1 MRIAKFNQVRHERR
15 VKRLTAS
22 IFLLLSIGSMSVYIG
37 RKSNMAIVTGIISG
51 IIGAY
56 RFHDLEEDADI
67 FLEYKNSS
75 KQIYGKQLDNHL
87 FPKHNR
93 TEPATIPSQIVQPT
107 IQTIDWDKVLA
118 DPHQAIV
125 GKSGSG
131 KSVLL
136 QWLIKKS
143 NAVDIKIYDSDAAPN
158 EWGDLQVVGIAG
170 NYKAIGENMRLDLAE
185 LERRTKLRAEGVIS
199 FPPMIRVLE
208 EAPTT
213 LNELNDR
220 NVNWSHTWLRQILR
234 RGRKYGIKLI
244 LISQAFSVKS
254 LKIEGEGELR
264 DNLTVIRLGKVAIA
278 YADPIISELLKEQS
292 RPALVEKNIIGSV
305 PELAT
310 NAIADE
316 TQTQILESLEV
327 SLSLTPSILDT
338 QTHIKDSCPNCNS
351 QSIKGNGQANGKKR
365 KRCNNCGKSWVL

>member
-1 MRIAKFNQVRHERR
+1 MNINQFNHVRHERR

-22 IFLLLSIGSMSVYIG
+22 IFLLLSVGSMFVYTG
-37 RKSNMAIVTGIISG
+37 QKSNFAIATGIISG

-67 FLEYKNSS
+67 FHEYKNSS

-93 TEPATIPSQIVQPT
+93 IEPAAIPSQIVQPVV
-107 IQTIDWDKVLA
+107 QSIDWDKVLT

-125 GKSGSG
+125 GKSGAG

-143 NAVDIKIYDSDAAPN
+143 GAADIKIYDSDAAPN
-158 EWGDLQVVGIAG
+158 EWGDLEVVGVAG
-170 NYKAIGENMRLDLAE
+170 NYKAIAESMQRDFAE
-185 LERRTKLRAEGVIS
+185 LDRRTKLRAEGVTA
-199 FPPMIRVLE
+199 FPLTIRVLE

-213 LNELNDR
+213 LNELRDHGYASGH
-220 NVNWSHTWLRQILR
+220 NWMRQFLR
-234 RGRKYGIKLI
+234 RGRKYGMKLI
-244 LISQAFSVKS
+244 LVSQGFSVKS

-278 YADPIISELLKEQS
+278 YADPVIAELLKEQS
-292 RPALVEKNIIGSV
+292 RPALVEENIVGSV
-305 PELAT
+305 PDLAT
-310 NAIADE
+310 NAIAVK
-316 TQTQILESLEV
+316 TQTQILESLEL
-327 SLSLTPSILDT
+327 SLSMTPSILDT
-338 QTHIKDSCPNCNS
+338 QTHIWDSCPNCNS
-351 QSIKGNGQANGKKR
+351 HRVRGNGQANGKKR
-365 KRCNNCGKSWVL
+365 KRCNDCGKSWVL